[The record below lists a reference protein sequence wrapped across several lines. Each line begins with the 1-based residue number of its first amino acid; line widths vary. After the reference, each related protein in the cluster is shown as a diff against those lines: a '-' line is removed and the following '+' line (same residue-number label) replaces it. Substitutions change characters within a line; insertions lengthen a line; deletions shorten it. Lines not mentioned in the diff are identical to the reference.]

1 MNQGYILPA
10 QDETRLKES
19 EKFALLTKMC
29 EQEPQQ
35 KSKMVLNSKKLSNF
49 SGIYARDRS
58 SIQFLGT
65 LTINNY

>member
-1 MNQGYILPA
+1 MKT
-10 QDETRLKES
+10 DLKVS
-19 EKFALLTKMC
+19 ENFALLTKMC

-35 KSKMVLNSKKLSNF
+35 NLKMVLNSKKLSNF

-65 LTINNY
+65 LIINNY